1 MSPSRRKRQILFLF
15 VYLFLF
21 IFLFEF
27 FISQNT
33 NIHKCH
39 PFEYQYL
46 SFLLEKGLTNHN

>member
-33 NIHKCH
+33 NIYKCH
-39 PFEYQYL
+39 PFGTVVRHIYASWL
-46 SFLLEKGLTNHN
+46 KKV